1 MTQYR
6 AESASIRRVASADF
20 CDAGRMASYGQTSH
34 WKTVLFS
41 VKDFVEVDEDMG
53 MFLFEL
59 QETSVLIQSVE
70 LVALPNAPTYQEKI
84 YRAYLSTGESVD
96 LFQAHWDVP
105 LSPESLVGLSVGA
118 ARQMRS
124 EKMLAVALGQH

>member
-1 MTQYR
+1 MRQHT
-6 AESASIRRVASADF
+6 EPASKSPCRQRRLF
-20 CDAGRMASYGQTSH
+20 DACRMSSYGETSQ

-41 VKDFVEVDEDMG
+41 VKDLVKVDEDMG
-53 MFLFEL
+53 TFLFDL

-84 YRAYLSTGESVD
+84 YRAHLSTGESVD

-105 LSPESLVGLSVGA
+105 LSPESLIGLSVGA

>member
-1 MTQYR
+1 MRQHT
-6 AESASIRRVASADF
+6 EPASKSPCRQRRLF
-20 CDAGRMASYGQTSH
+20 DAGRMPSYGETSQ

-41 VKDFVEVDEDMG
+41 VKDLVKVDEDMG
-53 MFLFEL
+53 TFLFDL

-84 YRAYLSTGESVD
+84 YRAHLSTGESVD

-105 LSPESLVGLSVGA
+105 LSPESLIGLSVGA